1 MSININYFLLGVY
14 FSCDNG
20 TVSTANPQKL
30 NRLLTSQPS
39 GVVFQAR
46 WLTEQGYSSHLQK
59 KYRQSNWLVSIGNGA
74 MIRAGD
80 QVSYEGAIY
89 ALQKQTGSTIHP
101 GGRTALALQGKAH
114 YLEIDSQRVTLFG
127 SPSEKPPVWF
137 REYGWGVDLDFH
149 STSFLP
155 PDLGMIDVELKTFSI
170 RVSGAPRALM
180 ECLYL
185 APEKQNLTECY
196 ELMEGLN
203 NLRPDQVQI
212 LLEKCGS
219 VKVKRLFLYLADKAG
234 HDWFQFLDLK
244 KVDLGRGK
252 RSVVKGAVYV
262 EKYQITVPRELEEGG
277 KSGL

>member
-1 MSININYFLLGVY
+1 MSAINTSKI
-14 FSCDNG
+14 
-20 TVSTANPQKL
+20 

-39 GVVFQAR
+39 GVVFQSK
-46 WLTEQGYSSHLQK
+46 WLSEQGYSGHLQK

-74 MIRAGD
+74 MIRVGD
-80 QVSYEGAIY
+80 QVGYEGAIY
-89 ALQKQTGSTIHP
+89 AVQKQTRSTIHP
-101 GGRTALALQGKAH
+101 GGRTALSLLGKAH
-114 YLEIDSQRVTLFG
+114 YLEVDSKRVTLFG
-127 SPSEKPPVWF
+127 SPSEKLPVWF
-137 REYGWGVDLDFH
+137 RKHAWGVDLNFY

-155 PDLGMIDVELKTFSI
+155 PDLGMTDVELKTFSI

-203 NLRPDQVQI
+203 NLRPDQVQL

-219 VKVKRLFLYLADKAG
+219 IKVKRLFLYLAEKAS
-234 HDWFQFLDLK
+234 HDWFRFLDLR

-252 RSVVKGAVYV
+252 RSVVKGGVYV